1 MKKITKKKTLT
12 AVTGAT
18 VIGVAAAALVNGS
31 KLDSVFN
38 PGKFEKFEN
47 NYKSEEYDYVAGDGE
62 ETDIAGD
69 NVKDKQK
76 TSGDVLGS
84 QIVQMIRNKM
94 IPQIHRIMKMLQMVW
109 NFLRPIIQITQR
121 KRSRTVMAPTEMA
134 VL

>member
-1 MKKITKKKTLT
+1 MSEKITKKKTLT

-76 TSGDVLGS
+76 TSGDDLQVLQLKKQENGDLKDNSSFGIADSANDQKQDDSADS
-84 QIVQMIRNKM
+84 QNNENAANGVE
-94 IPQIHRIMKMLQMVW
+94 L
-109 NFLRPIIQITQR
+109 
-121 KRSRTVMAPTEMA
+121 S
-134 VL
+134 

>member
-47 NYKSEEYDYVAGDGE
+47 MWLVMEK
-62 ETDIAGD
+62 
-69 NVKDKQK
+69 KQ
-76 TSGDVLGS
+76 TLPV
-84 QIVQMIRNKM
+84 
-94 IPQIHRIMKMLQMVW
+94 IM
-109 NFLRPIIQITQR
+109 
-121 KRSRTVMAPTEMA
+121 
-134 VL
+134 

>member
-1 MKKITKKKTLT
+1 MKYAGSNRGTALGSKEPLNEKITKKKTLT

-76 TSGDVLGS
+76 TSGDD
-84 QIVQMIRNKM
+84 
-94 IPQIHRIMKMLQMVW
+94 
-109 NFLRPIIQITQR
+109 LRYF
-121 KRSRTVMAPTEMA
+121 S
-134 VL
+134 

>member
-47 NYKSEEYDYVAGDGE
+47 NINQKNMIMWPVME
-62 ETDIAGD
+62 
-69 NVKDKQK
+69 KKQ
-76 TSGDVLGS
+76 TLPV
-84 QIVQMIRNKM
+84 
-94 IPQIHRIMKMLQMVW
+94 IM
-109 NFLRPIIQITQR
+109 
-121 KRSRTVMAPTEMA
+121 
-134 VL
+134 